1 MRLRP
6 AAASVADMRLVRAA
20 TERSVPALAL
30 ARPRIPVVSG
40 PRLIEMAALERV
52 LTLLEAP
59 NAKPVVAHKAIAAI
73 QLLEF
78 GNDERLSPRYG
89 NPQALS
95 HDAETDEN
103 PRGVWTFKKLPPKT
117 A

>member
-1 MRLRP
+1 MFGHDGHLSNRRKCQ
-6 AAASVADMRLVRAA
+6 AVNRRHRKVADRQQPLQLR
-20 TERSVPALAL
+20 
-30 ARPRIPVVSG
+30 
-40 PRLIEMAALERV
+40 
-52 LTLLEAP
+52 
-59 NAKPVVAHKAIAAI
+59 AHKTKSIAAI

-103 PRGVWTFKKLPPKT
+103 PRRVWAFKRLQH
-117 A
+117 AG

>member
-1 MRLRP
+1 MTK
-6 AAASVADMRLVRAA
+6 SFD
-20 TERSVPALAL
+20 SLAL
-30 ARPRIPVVSG
+30 ARPPVSRH
-40 PRLIEMAALERV
+40 RLLEMAGLARTLA
-52 LTLLEAP
+52 LLEAP
-59 NAKPVVAHKAIAAI
+59 NAVPVRVRKTQAIAAI

-103 PRGVWTFKKLPPKT
+103 PRRVWAFKRLQH
-117 A
+117 AG